1 MYFDMELDLLWY
13 TIILYNY
20 GAWFTLMYFDMEL
33 IYFDVLD
40 TEQISLKI
48 IDVLHYALL

>member
-1 MYFDMELDLLWY
+1 
-13 TIILYNY
+13 
-20 GAWFTLMYFDMEL
+20 MYFDMEL

-48 IDVLHYALL
+48 IDVTLCSTVILIVKFIML